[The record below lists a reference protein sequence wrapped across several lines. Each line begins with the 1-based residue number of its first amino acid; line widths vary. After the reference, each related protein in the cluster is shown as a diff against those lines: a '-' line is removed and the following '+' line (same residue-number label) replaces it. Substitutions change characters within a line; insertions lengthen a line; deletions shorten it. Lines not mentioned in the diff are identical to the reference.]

1 MSPKKKKDAIEKV
14 NWHMPVVPKEDQID
28 KRCAPLLTQCAAIK
42 SITSEDH
49 FIAAGALIPRLDE
62 ATKWIEAVSDPF
74 VKAMHALHKKAVA
87 FRDRK
92 LDPLS
97 DQKERL
103 LNLRLRWRQKQE
115 EERSERDRAEA
126 ERLQKKAKEELRV
139 AARIAQRAGDTETAE
154 VMREAANNTP
164 LPIVHSE
171 PAVPKQEGMYIRE
184 RWVHKIVNPAA
195 VKREYCSPDD
205 AIIRP
210 LVAKLGPAAVEM
222 IGGITV
228 ENEVKEHSRAV
239 PA

>member
-14 NWHMPVVPKEDQID
+14 EWHLPVVPKEDTID
-28 KRCAPLLTQCAAIK
+28 KRCAPLLKQCEAIK
-42 SITSEDH
+42 SVTSEDH

-62 ATKWIEAVSDPF
+62 ATKWIEAVSEPF
-74 VKAMHALHKKAVA
+74 VKAMYALHKKAVA
-87 FRDRK
+87 FRERK
-92 LDPLS
+92 LDPLAEHK
-97 DQKERL
+97 DRL
-103 LNLRLRWRQKQE
+103 LALRMRWRQKQE
-115 EERSERDRAEA
+115 EERAERDRAEA
-126 ERLQKKAKEELRV
+126 ERLQKKAKEELRL
-139 AARIAQRAGDTETAE
+139 AAKIAQRAGDTEAAE
-154 VMREAANNTP
+154 AFRESANSAP
-164 LPIVHSE
+164 LPVIHSE
-171 PAVPKQEGMYIRE
+171 PAVPQQEGMYIKE

-205 AIIRP
+205 SIIRP